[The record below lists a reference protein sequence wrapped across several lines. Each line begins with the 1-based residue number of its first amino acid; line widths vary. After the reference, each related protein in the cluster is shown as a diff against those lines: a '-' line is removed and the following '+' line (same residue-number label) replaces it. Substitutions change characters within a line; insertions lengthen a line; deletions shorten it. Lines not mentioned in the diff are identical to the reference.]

1 MGSTELFEELS
12 ESELQPT
19 RLKAI
24 NRRKVLYVNIIFFKS
39 IYFFNVV
46 FFYHLILNSA
56 FLYASNFFYFRNK
69 QANNQFMNNQKD
81 IIKVRVHDG
90 IVGLLNISSILLAS
104 QFGLNWIYVA
114 VAVAVLQIISP
125 ITKFCPVYT
134 ILNKLMPDTTPM
146 QNGR

>member
-1 MGSTELFEELS
+1 MD
-12 ESELQPT
+12 
-19 RLKAI
+19 A
-24 NRRKVLYVNIIFFKS
+24 
-39 IYFFNVV
+39 
-46 FFYHLILNSA
+46 
-56 FLYASNFFYFRNK
+56 
-69 QANNQFMNNQKD
+69 QKN

-134 ILNKLMPDTTPM
+134 ILNKLMPDTDPI
-146 QNGR
+146 QNGN

>member
-1 MGSTELFEELS
+1 MS
-12 ESELQPT
+12 
-19 RLKAI
+19 
-24 NRRKVLYVNIIFFKS
+24 
-39 IYFFNVV
+39 
-46 FFYHLILNSA
+46 
-56 FLYASNFFYFRNK
+56 
-69 QANNQFMNNQKD
+69 NQKD

-114 VAVAVLQIISP
+114 IAVAFLQIISP

>member
-1 MGSTELFEELS
+1 LLG
-12 ESELQPT
+12 
-19 RLKAI
+19 
-24 NRRKVLYVNIIFFKS
+24 
-39 IYFFNVV
+39 
-46 FFYHLILNSA
+46 
-56 FLYASNFFYFRNK
+56 FYFEK
-69 QANNQFMNNQKD
+69 LQKLFKMNSQKN

-134 ILNKLMPDTTPM
+134 ILNKLMPDTEPI
-146 QNGR
+146 QNGK

>member
-1 MGSTELFEELS
+1 MD
-12 ESELQPT
+12 
-19 RLKAI
+19 A
-24 NRRKVLYVNIIFFKS
+24 
-39 IYFFNVV
+39 
-46 FFYHLILNSA
+46 
-56 FLYASNFFYFRNK
+56 
-69 QANNQFMNNQKD
+69 QKN

-134 ILNKLMPDTTPM
+134 ILNKLMPSIFL
-146 QNGR
+146 NI

>member
-1 MGSTELFEELS
+1 MS
-12 ESELQPT
+12 
-19 RLKAI
+19 
-24 NRRKVLYVNIIFFKS
+24 
-39 IYFFNVV
+39 
-46 FFYHLILNSA
+46 
-56 FLYASNFFYFRNK
+56 
-69 QANNQFMNNQKD
+69 NQKD

-125 ITKFCPVYT
+125 ITKFCPVYN

-146 QNGR
+146 QNRK

>member
-1 MGSTELFEELS
+1 MD
-12 ESELQPT
+12 
-19 RLKAI
+19 A
-24 NRRKVLYVNIIFFKS
+24 
-39 IYFFNVV
+39 
-46 FFYHLILNSA
+46 
-56 FLYASNFFYFRNK
+56 
-69 QANNQFMNNQKD
+69 QKN

-134 ILNKLMPDTTPM
+134 ILNKLMHDTDPI
-146 QNGR
+146 QNGK